1 MTQGSLLLAF
11 PSAYSTPLRVVIQLE
26 TIVGVGIFSR
36 YGLVIVKGQK
46 EESGETQFV
55 CKLNCQV

>member
-11 PSAYSTPLRVVIQLE
+11 PSAYPTPLRVFIQLE

-46 EESGETQFV
+46 EESGETQFLH
-55 CKLNCQV
+55 KLNCQA